1 MGQSAV
7 RAPNNNTSQAS
18 AGSGGE
24 LEKASSTAGAAPD
37 HDDAPP
43 HRHQQRRRRCSR
55 PEAEDY
61 RHLPSCSHKPSPRVL
76 FSQIMSESGKAESMM
91 MSEPD
96 DEIAWVFDSLIGFLH
111 GPIWSAPLLTFI
123 EDKSLIFEPETQDCQ
138 EYREVYQDYKN
149 LVDLLLGCYME
160 DMEITPEQFERACT
174 MNTSSRIGVQFQQSL
189 FEQIWAANEFEIFKR
204 MMIQKN
210 LELQLQALRMIE
222 QKYGL
227 TPASLTNEE
236 TGKDDDMPIEEL
248 LRTDPTP
255 TSNETEKE
263 EMEDVVAPP
272 PDLDIDKAEEAVR
285 QEHERL
291 AAEYRNESALLMEA
305 LKNTS
310 DEPSSVESPLL
321 EQETEFNGEQA
332 QEESLESP
340 DGDAPAATIAAASA
354 AITAAIAPAAA
365 AAASR
370 IPTAEIINVKPA
382 KEDVLSK
389 IDLQKRQQY
398 LKAQRDKLVA
408 LKKQARS
415 HKLESAAD
423 ISSHAAGGSS
433 SRMTRPSSA
442 RVVAEA
448 AIDGNQAE
456 LLAQQQQ
463 NIIDASVLQVR
474 KALAARLKAEVVQK

>member
-1 MGQSAV
+1 
-7 RAPNNNTSQAS
+7 
-18 AGSGGE
+18 
-24 LEKASSTAGAAPD
+24 
-37 HDDAPP
+37 
-43 HRHQQRRRRCSR
+43 
-55 PEAEDY
+55 
-61 RHLPSCSHKPSPRVL
+61 
-76 FSQIMSESGKAESMM
+76 MSESGKAESMM
-91 MSEPD
+91 MTSEPD

-227 TPASLTNEE
+227 TPASFTNEE

-255 TSNETEKE
+255 ASNETEKE

-272 PDLDIDKAEEAVR
+272 PDLDMDKAEEAVR

-321 EQETEFNGEQA
+321 EQETEFNGEQ
-332 QEESLESP
+332 QTREESLESP
-340 DGDAPAATIAAASA
+340 DGDGPAATIAAASA

-423 ISSHAAGGSS
+423 IGGHAAGGGSS
-433 SRMTRPSSA
+433 SRTARPSSA

>member
-7 RAPNNNTSQAS
+7 RAANNNTSQAS

-37 HDDAPP
+37 DDAP

-61 RHLPSCSHKPSPRVL
+61 RHLPSCSHKPPPRVL

-174 MNTSSRIGVQFQQSL
+174 MNTSSRIGVQFQQ
-189 FEQIWAANEFEIFKR
+189 
-204 MMIQKN
+204 
-210 LELQLQALRMIE
+210 LQLQALRMIE

-255 TSNETEKE
+255 ASSEAEKE

-332 QEESLESP
+332 QEQSLESP
-340 DGDAPAATIAAASA
+340 DGDGPAATIAAASA

-382 KEDVLSK
+382 VSTSWSVINFLIIISFTTFRHSLRQKEDVLSK

-433 SRMTRPSSA
+433 SKMARPSSA